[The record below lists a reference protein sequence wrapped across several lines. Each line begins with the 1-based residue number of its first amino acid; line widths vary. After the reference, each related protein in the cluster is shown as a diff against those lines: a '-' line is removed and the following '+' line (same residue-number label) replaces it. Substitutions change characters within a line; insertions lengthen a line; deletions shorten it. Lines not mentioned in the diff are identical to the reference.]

1 MDELKPTGFET
12 ADALDRLRAVRRGMP
27 YKTLCP
33 SDVDEAIEA
42 LEDKL
47 NRRPAPENKP
57 PCYTAEKDNPYPLC
71 VGRGMTECAHCC
83 LWMDYEPEED
93 ESRVNKPLTLEQ
105 LRQMDGEPVKVV
117 EDGEYQYG
125 IVSLSGHFLAP
136 KEEVITLC
144 SGNFYLLREMVGNF
158 DVYPVAYTRKPEK
171 EEDHG

>member
-1 MDELKPTGFET
+1 MDELKTCPICGSKLTIHGPEDWKPTFYDPDSGGDPYNAVCDCGFQFSIGYCE
-12 ADALDRLRAVRRGMP
+12 
-27 YKTLCP
+27 Y
-33 SDVDEAIEA
+33 DEFIKA
-42 LEDKL
+42 L
-47 NRRPAPENKP
+47 NRRPAPE
-57 PCYTAEKDNPYPLC
+57 
-71 VGRGMTECAHCC
+71 
-83 LWMDYEPEED
+83 
-93 ESRVNKPLTLEQ
+93 NKPLTLEQ